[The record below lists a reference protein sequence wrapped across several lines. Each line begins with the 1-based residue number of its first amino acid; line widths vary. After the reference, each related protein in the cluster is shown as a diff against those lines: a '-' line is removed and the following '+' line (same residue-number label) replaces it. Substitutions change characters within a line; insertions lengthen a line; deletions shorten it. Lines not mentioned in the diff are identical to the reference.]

1 MHSVLDPRDQTST
14 HTLMPIPS
22 VDKMAATDIPQE
34 ALPCLIL
41 AKTESGE
48 TVEVASAA
56 MCSFAR
62 HQGLLKP
69 VLMLRLLRPRIIER
83 YPDGPEFDYMRPME
97 DREGEPFIIRG
108 EGEMMR
114 DDEPGPS
121 NRKRP
126 RESDYEADD
135 DNDDDDDSDARSHPN
150 VKKTRRY
157 EIVSDEEE
165 EPGTPEDDK
174 TKDPDYNPFFKN
186 YEDMFRDPRKKRKEA
201 AENPK
206 MTKEESIGSNAEEK
220 PPEPIGQPFKDIH
233 GDDGFVED
241 DWYEPRGPDSLPYHY
256 SEKDIQHI
264 LKRRVE
270 KRAAAMEK
278 EVIDLTGDSD

>member
-1 MHSVLDPRDQTST
+1 MHSILDPRDQTFAC
-14 HTLMPIPS
+14 TLMPIPS

-69 VLMLRLLRPRIIER
+69 VLMLRLLRPKIIER

-126 RESDYEADD
+126 REPDYDADD
-135 DNDDDDDSDARSHPN
+135 EDSDARSHPN
-150 VKKTRRY
+150 LKKARRY
-157 EIVSDEEE
+157 VIVSDEEE
-165 EPGTPEDDK
+165 EPDTPEDDK
-174 TKDPDYNPFFKN
+174 TRDPDYNPFFKDDEELFR
-186 YEDMFRDPRKKRKEA
+186 YPKRKQEEVARDPRVK
-201 AENPK
+201 
-206 MTKEESIGSNAEEK
+206 KEESIGSNEEN
-220 PPEPIGQPFKDIH
+220 EPLKAPFKEVNE
-233 GDDGFVED
+233 DDGFVED
-241 DWYEPRGPDSLPYHY
+241 DWYKPRGPDSLPYHY
-256 SEKDIQHI
+256 SERDIRHI
-264 LKRRVE
+264 LRR
-270 KRAAAMEK
+270 
-278 EVIDLTGDSD
+278 

>member
-1 MHSVLDPRDQTST
+1 
-14 HTLMPIPS
+14 MPIPS
-22 VDKMAATDIPQE
+22 VDKMATTDIPQE

-56 MCSFAR
+56 MCSIAR

-69 VLMLRLLRPRIIER
+69 VLMLRLLRPKIIER
-83 YPDGPEFDYMRPME
+83 YPDGPEFDYVRPIE

-114 DDEPGPS
+114 NDEPGPS

-135 DNDDDDDSDARSHPN
+135 DNDDDDDSDARSYPN

-165 EPGTPEDDK
+165 ELGTPEDDK
-174 TKDPDYNPFFKN
+174 TKDLDYNPFFKN
-186 YEDMFRDPRKKRKEA
+186 YEDMFWDPRKKREEA
-201 AENPK
+201 ARSPE

-220 PPEPIGQPFKDIH
+220 LLEPIRQPFKDIH
-233 GDDGFVED
+233 GGDGYVED
-241 DWYEPRGPDSLPYHY
+241 D
-256 SEKDIQHI
+256 
-264 LKRRVE
+264 
-270 KRAAAMEK
+270 
-278 EVIDLTGDSD
+278 